1 MPLRLVFDTN
11 VWLDW
16 LVFQDPDVEPLR
28 LAMADG
34 AAVFIDAGGLAE
46 LARALGYRLGRWSLD
61 VAAQE
66 SALAACRDIAR
77 VFEHDP
83 GHAPG
88 APLPTC
94 RDPDDQKFLELARD
108 CAADVLVTHDRA
120 LLDLARPR
128 ASRRLPFR
136 IQTPR
141 EFASR

>member
-1 MPLRLVFDTN
+1 MDTN

-16 LVFQDPDVEPLR
+16 LVFEDPVIQPLR
-28 LAMADG
+28 QVVADG
-34 AAVFIDAGGLAE
+34 ASVFIDAQGLAE

-66 SALAACRDIAR
+66 RALAACRDIAR
-77 VFEHDP
+77 VFERDP
-83 GHAPG
+83 GRAPE

-108 CAADVLVTHDRA
+108 CAADILITHDRA
-120 LLDLARPR
+120 LLELARPR
-128 ASRRLPFR
+128 ASRRLPFH

-141 EFASR
+141 EFALR